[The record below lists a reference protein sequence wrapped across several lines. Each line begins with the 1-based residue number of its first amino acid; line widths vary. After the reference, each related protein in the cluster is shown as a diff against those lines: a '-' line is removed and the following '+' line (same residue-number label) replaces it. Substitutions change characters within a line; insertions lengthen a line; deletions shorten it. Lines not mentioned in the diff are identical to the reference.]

1 MRDTPDSRHPRRFVP
16 VLAGL
21 IVAWLGGALAG
32 CGGGDGTP
40 DDGDAALRVVATIGM
55 ITDVAQRIGGERV
68 RVRGLMGP
76 GVDPHLY
83 RAGAGDLRALA
94 TADLVLYNG
103 LFLEAALGEVLEE
116 MGTRTRTRAVTDV
129 VPRDRL
135 LSPPEFEGAWDPH
148 LWSDV
153 ALWRRVAEG
162 IADALAEADPEGE
175 EGFRARHAELDAELE
190 ALDAWVREEVAR
202 LPEARRI
209 LVTAHDAFHYFGRAY
224 GFEVRGL
231 QGLSTV
237 TEAGAADV
245 QQLAAFLIERE
256 VPALFVESSIPPR
269 TVEAVRRAVLARGGD
284 VEIGGTLF
292 SDAMGSAGTPEGSYV
307 GMVRHNVRT
316 IVDALSRNVADP
328 SGGGPPPSAGSGDAG
343 EGGA

>member
-1 MRDTPDSRHPRRFVP
+1 MSTTRVP
-16 VLAGL
+16 PPARILR
-21 IVAWLGGALAG
+21 ALAAALVALAPIA
-32 CGGGDGTP
+32 CGGGDR
-40 DDGDAALRVVATIGM
+40 GDSVPRAEGEPLRVVATIGM
-55 ITDVAQRIGGERV
+55 ITDVARRIGGDRAE
-68 RVRGLMGP
+68 VRGLMGP

-94 TADLVLYNG
+94 SADLVLYNG
-103 LFLEAALGEVLEE
+103 LVLEAALGEVLAE

-129 VPRDRL
+129 VPRERL
-135 LSPPEFEGAWDPH
+135 LAPPEFEGAWDPH

-153 ALWRRVAEG
+153 SLWRLVAAG
-162 IADALAEADPEGE
+162 IADALAEADPDGE
-175 EGFRARHAELDAELE
+175 AGFRARHAELDAELE
-190 ALDAWVREEVAR
+190 ALDAWVREQVDR
-202 LPEARRI
+202 LPEGRRI

-245 QQLAAFLIERE
+245 QQLAGFLIERG

-284 VEIGGTLF
+284 VEIGGTLY
-292 SDAMGSAGTPEGSYV
+292 SDAMGSAGTPEGSYP

-316 IVDALSRNVADP
+316 IVEALSRTTLQTA
-328 SGGGPPPSAGSGDAG
+328 GDAE
-343 EGGA
+343 EGTP